1 MDAAWEEGRV
11 GERVTPY
18 EGRGTDSGMD
28 EAKREEKGL
37 SDFTRALP
45 HAKRICMVMIC
56 GAAGRMEFRRW
67 RC

>member
-1 MDAAWEEGRV
+1 MGGGTSGKEGDAV
-11 GERVTPY
+11 
-18 EGRGTDSGMD
+18 RGTRTGSGMD

-37 SDFTRALP
+37 SDFTRAFP